1 MDSLDLNIH
10 SHVPYVVILL
20 QAAQKWKD
28 SHSGKMPQNFKE
40 KNEFKEFIKSL
51 AKDYSKELNFEE
63 AIKNAH
69 LFYKDEGLPENV

>member
-1 MDSLDLNIH
+1 
-10 SHVPYVVILL
+10 
-20 QAAQKWKD
+20 
-28 SHSGKMPQNFKE
+28 MPQNFKE
-40 KNEFKEFIKSL
+40 KNEFKEFIKSM